1 MIRVS
6 DASAFNH
13 MDVLRSIEFTNAL
26 VYLHKL
32 IGSEVK
38 VNVNV
43 YGRFFGCGFE
53 GVLTCVETLP
63 PDHSAI
69 SLVLDGRQGFF
80 LDPADTEA
88 FVGGGEGTQPG
99 LNSARPSVRRCLWNP
114 TWRKTDRGRPCDET
128 SSVQTWSDL
137 IAVSRLDQLCV
148 FS

>member
-1 MIRVS
+1 
-6 DASAFNH
+6 
-13 MDVLRSIEFTNAL
+13 MDVLRSIEFTDAL

-38 VNVNV
+38 VNVNF

-80 LDPADTEA
+80 LDPADTEVFA
-88 FVGGGEGTQPG
+88 GIGDG
-99 LNSARPSVRRCLWNP
+99 SA
-114 TWRKTDRGRPCDET
+114 TWLEFREEFGASIVVERGRTRDGSAE
-128 SSVQTWSDL
+128 
-137 IAVSRLDQLCV
+137 AVG
-148 FS
+148 